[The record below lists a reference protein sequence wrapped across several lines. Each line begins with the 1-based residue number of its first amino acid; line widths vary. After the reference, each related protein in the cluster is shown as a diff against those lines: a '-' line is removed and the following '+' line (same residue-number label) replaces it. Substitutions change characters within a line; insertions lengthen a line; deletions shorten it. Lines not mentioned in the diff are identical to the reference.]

1 MVARRKLESAAGV
14 EVPGAGRGARKQM
27 TRERLLDAALTLM
40 SGGNSFPSLSLREVT
55 REAGVVPTAF
65 YRHFRD
71 MDELGLA
78 LVEECGLTLR
88 RLLREVRKA
97 GVPTT
102 DIIRHSV
109 AIYLQYVRAHPRHFR
124 TAASERNGGSPTMRQ
139 AIRNEVG
146 HFVREMAQDL
156 RLIGYRSDLP
166 TDALEMIC
174 SLIINT
180 MLNAASD
187 ILDLPADQPQLT
199 RELEE
204 NFISQIRLV
213 FLGAEQWRVDSA
225 DDHKK

>member
-1 MVARRKLESAAGV
+1 MKKRPRLDAATAG
-14 EVPGAGRGARKQM
+14 ELPAGGRGARKQL

-40 SGGNSFPSLSLREVT
+40 SDGHSFPSLSLREVT

-65 YRHFRD
+65 YRHFHS
-71 MDELGLA
+71 MEELGLA
-78 LVEECGLTLR
+78 LVEECGVTLR

-124 TAASERNGGSPTMRQ
+124 TAASERHGGSPSIRQ
-139 AIRNEVG
+139 AIRTEVG

-156 RLIGYRSDLP
+156 RMLGYRSDLP
-166 TDALEMIC
+166 SDALEMIC
-174 SLIINT
+174 SLVVNT

-187 ILDLPADQPQLT
+187 ILDLPPDQPQLA

-204 NFISQIRLV
+204 NFVAQIRLI
-213 FLGAEQWRVDSA
+213 FLGAEQWRTEPGPHA
-225 DDHKK
+225 

>member
-1 MVARRKLESAAGV
+1 MKKTLRAATAGDL
-14 EVPGAGRGARKQM
+14 PGGARGARKQL

-40 SGGNSFPSLSLREVT
+40 SAGNSFPGLSLREVT

-109 AIYLQYVRAHPRHFR
+109 AIYWQYVRAHPRHFR
-124 TAASERNGGSPTMRQ
+124 TAASERHGGSPTMRQ
-139 AIRNEVG
+139 AIRTEVE

-156 RLIGYRSDLP
+156 RMLGYRADLP
-166 TDALEMIC
+166 SSALEMIC
-174 SLIINT
+174 TLVVNT

-187 ILDLPADQPQLT
+187 ILDLPPDQPQLA
-199 RELEE
+199 REMEAS
-204 NFISQIRLV
+204 FVAQIRLI
-213 FLGAEQWRVDSA
+213 FLGAAQWRA
-225 DDHKK
+225 DGGGAV

>member
-1 MVARRKLESAAGV
+1 MKARKKLESAAGV
-14 EVPGAGRGARKQM
+14 DALSAGRGARKQM

-40 SGGNSFPSLSLREVT
+40 HGGHSFPSLSLREVT

-109 AIYLQYVRAHPRHFR
+109 AIYLQYVRANPRHFR
-124 TAASERNGGSPTMRQ
+124 TAASERHGGSPSLRQ

-166 TDALEMIC
+166 TDALEMIS
-174 SLIINT
+174 SLVINT

-187 ILDLPADQPQLT
+187 ILDLPDDQPQLA

-213 FLGAEQWRVDSA
+213 FLGAEQWRVEA
-225 DDHKK
+225 VANHKK

>member
-1 MVARRKLESAAGV
+1 MKAKQRLQSAAAG
-14 EVPGAGRGARKQM
+14 ESPAGGRGARKQM

-40 SGGNSFPSLSLREVT
+40 SHGHSFPSLSLREVT

-65 YRHFRD
+65 YRHFHG

-124 TAASERNGGSPTMRQ
+124 TAVSERHGGSPVLRQ
-139 AIRNEVG
+139 AIRTEVG

-156 RLIGYRSDLP
+156 RLLGYRSDLR
-166 TDALEMIC
+166 TDTLEMIC
-174 SLIINT
+174 SLVVNT

-187 ILDLPADQPQLT
+187 ILDLPSDQPQLA

-204 NFISQIRLV
+204 GFINQLRLI
-213 FLGAEQWRVDSA
+213 FLGAQAWRPGA
-225 DDHKK
+225 DG

>member
-1 MVARRKLESAAGV
+1 MAMKNSSRPSPLDGE
-14 EVPGAGRGARKQM
+14 PLGRGARKQL

-40 SGGNSFPSLSLREVT
+40 SRGHSFPSLGLRELT

-88 RLLREVRKA
+88 RLLREARKG
-97 GVPTT
+97 GVPTH

-109 AIYLQYVRAHPRHFR
+109 AIYLQYVRAHPRQFR
-124 TAASERNGGSPTMRQ
+124 AATSERSGGSPAMRQ
-139 AIRNEVG
+139 AIRTEVG

-156 RLIGYRSDLP
+156 RQLGFRPDLP
-166 TDALEMIC
+166 SETLEMIC
-174 SLIINT
+174 SLVVNT

-187 ILDLPADQPQLT
+187 ILDLPPEQPQLA
-199 RELEE
+199 RELEA
-204 NFISQIRLV
+204 NFVGQLRLI
-213 FLGAEQWRVDSA
+213 FLGAEQWRA
-225 DDHKK
+225 EPGTP

>member
-1 MVARRKLESAAGV
+1 MVSRKKLEAVAGTDI
-14 EVPGAGRGARKQM
+14 PGAGRGARKQM

-109 AIYLQYVRAHPRHFR
+109 AIYLQYVRANPRHFR
-124 TAASERNGGSPTMRQ
+124 TAASERHGGSPTMRQ

-156 RLIGYRSDLP
+156 RLIGYRADLP

-174 SLIINT
+174 SLVVNT

-213 FLGAEQWRVDSA
+213 FLGAEQWRA
-225 DDHKK
+225 ETAADHKE